1 VCVDA
6 GGVDVG
12 SVDVGSADAG
22 SADDESDGSADA
34 ESADAGSVDAGSADD
49 ESLPIVRR
57 EYRPSQSGEKG
68 QIASLEDLLFVL
80 SLHNHPA
87 STEGP

>member
-1 VCVDA
+1 MCVDA

-12 SVDVGSADAG
+12 SVDVGSA
-22 SADDESDGSADA
+22 
-34 ESADAGSVDAGSADD
+34 DAGSADD